1 MKKGWRSYG
10 RRQCLCRQ
18 FLSYEGLLSSDQNF
32 SRIDQK
38 KSIGRCHEL
47 KASFCMGRC
56 LSGISVMVNDTPVQ
70 NVGFVNAENVFYEHV
85 FPLAQAEKAGE

>member
-1 MKKGWRSYG
+1 MVVVSVCVVSSCHMKGSY
-10 RRQCLCRQ
+10 QVIKTFQEL
-18 FLSYEGLLSSDQNF
+18 
-32 SRIDQK
+32 IK
-38 KSIGRCHEL
+38 KNQLEDVIEL

>member
-1 MKKGWRSYG
+1 MVVVSVCVGSSSHMKGSY
-10 RRQCLCRQ
+10 QVIKTFQEL
-18 FLSYEGLLSSDQNF
+18 
-32 SRIDQK
+32 IK
-38 KSIGRCHEL
+38 KNQLEDVIEL